1 MLNGKYHKKYALYKG
16 DKYLYDGSLLQ
27 LAIKRNVKLR
37 TIQFYLTP
45 TYKNRTKKSK
55 NAIVLVEI

>member
-1 MLNGKYHKKYALYKG
+1 MENIIKKYALYKG
-16 DKYLYDGSLLQ
+16 DEYLYDGSLLQ

-45 TYKNRTKKSK
+45 TYKKRTRKSK

>member
-1 MLNGKYHKKYALYKG
+1 MLNGKYKKKYALYKG
-16 DKYLYDGSLLQ
+16 DEYLFDGSLLQ

-37 TIQFYLTP
+37 TMQFYLTP
-45 TYKNRTKKSK
+45 TYQKRRKNSK